1 MADVKPEYKYLNGNG
16 LSKVWALIKE
26 KFASK
31 NHATTSTENGV
42 STTTMYGHVKLTDN
56 PNIDDTTSAIV
67 PRQSAVAP
75 KNHASSATTYGVGS
89 SSAYGHVKLLDTVNT
104 SVHGAISSTAL
115 NNYFYMTEAGSVTPA
130 SLKSAGIIS
139 TTTGFR
145 SWNSIKLMQNA
156 DGTLFKVYGEL
167 CCTGSFTFTQIAIP
181 GTSNYGF
188 KIGKLNKKPSSTY
201 FIQLGFSSMDSN
213 ATVANTYSRGV
224 YVATDGYVYGELSG
238 DIKQSTLSCFYLYL
252 PPVLLTNMSFNDTP
266 SN

>member
-89 SSAYGHVKLLDTVNT
+89 SSAYGHVKLLDTVDT

-115 NNYFYMTEAGSVTPA
+115 NNYFYMTRAGSVTPA

-145 SWNSIKLMQNA
+145 SWGSITLMQNA

-167 CCTGSFTFTQIAIP
+167 CCTGTFAFTQVAIP
-181 GTSNYGF
+181 GTSRYGF
-188 KIGKLNKKPSSTY
+188 KIGTLKKKPSSAY
-201 FIQLGFSSMDSN
+201 SAYVGLSWYDSN
-213 ATVANTYSRGV
+213 MTMATCYERDIFVT
-224 YVATDGYVYGELSG
+224 TDGSVYGSISS
-238 DIKQSTLSCFYLYL
+238 DVKSTTLSCCYIFI
-252 PPVLLTNMSFNDTP
+252 PPTLLVNTSFGDTP